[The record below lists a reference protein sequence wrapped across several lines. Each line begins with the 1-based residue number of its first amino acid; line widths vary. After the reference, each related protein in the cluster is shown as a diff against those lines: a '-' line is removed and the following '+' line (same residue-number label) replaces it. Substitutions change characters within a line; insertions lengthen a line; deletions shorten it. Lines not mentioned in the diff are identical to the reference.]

1 MYMYS
6 TCNFFNNYELMI
18 AIATFDVH
26 GYYNRVLIKE
36 GFRGFTVLIKA
47 CTKLDC
53 VCVNKSPIIAGI
65 FERIRIWQISNFFLW
80 LANFNLANW

>member
-6 TCNFFNNYELMI
+6 TCNFFNYYERMI

-36 GFRGFTVLIKA
+36 DFRGFTVLKKA
-47 CTKLDC
+47 CTELDC
-53 VCVNKSPIIAGI
+53 VCVNKSRIAGI
-65 FERIRIWQISNFFLW
+65 FEGIRIWQISNFFMVGKY
-80 LANFNLANW
+80 

>member
-1 MYMYS
+1 
-6 TCNFFNNYELMI
+6 MI
-18 AIATFDVH
+18 AIASFDVH

-47 CTKLDC
+47 CTELDC
-53 VCVNKSPIIAGI
+53 VCVNKSHIAGI
-65 FERIRIWQISNFFLW
+65 FGRIRIWQISNFLW